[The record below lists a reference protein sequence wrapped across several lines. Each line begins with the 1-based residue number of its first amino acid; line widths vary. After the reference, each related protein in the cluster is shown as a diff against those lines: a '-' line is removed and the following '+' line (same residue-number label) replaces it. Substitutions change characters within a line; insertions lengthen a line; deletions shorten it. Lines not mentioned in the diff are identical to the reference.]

1 MVQAARPPV
10 VTPQQEILSILRDV
24 VKRLEELERAVDR
37 IDRGQR
43 PYGDG
48 TLLRRDRA

>member
-1 MVQAARPPV
+1 MVQAARPAV
-10 VTPQQEILSILRDV
+10 LTPQQEILSLLRDV
-24 VKRLEELERAVDR
+24 LKRLDALERAVDR
-37 IDRGQR
+37 IDRGHR